1 MASVYSCII
10 KMYIYITY
18 SKIYFLFGYERKT
31 L

>member
-1 MASVYSCII
+1 MASVYSRII

-18 SKIYFLFGYERKT
+18 LNIYFLFGYERKT